1 MKQEKK
7 IKKSVEPVSISATK
21 IILNQMMF
29 CICKIKINAN
39 YGTGFFCKISI
50 DKNITKNFLMTNYH
64 ILDEKYSK
72 KNKKINLLL
81 NDEKE
86 IKTIDLKIQRNVYYN
101 KENDITL
108 IELKDNDNINNF
120 LELDDK
126 LFINNNEIIYENKSL
141 YVLQYPQGRNAAV
154 SFGLLTSIDN
164 LEIKHT
170 CSTEYG
176 SSGSPIL
183 NLETNKVIGIHKEGS
198 INFEFNKGTYLKN
211 ILIDFIQKNKKII
224 ENQKKNILYKQFNN
238 NTWKNKK
245 NLFNRLNKS
254 YDKLPINLNINNI
267 NGNNNNDFNK
277 KHLLYNKTQKNIKS
291 IFNKY
296 SNRIHDNNIN
306 INIKNNNFPLFSKY
320 NNKDYNLNTNKN
332 MMYLNKNKKKDEDS
346 GKHIKKVKN
355 QGINFLRK
363 AETPQDKEKG
373 NNKNK
378 YEQNLFNDYL
388 KKLMKVESQI
398 EDAKFILGKNTDFN
412 CEDAFCFFESDDKGY
427 LNKNDIKNG
436 LNAINIYPTDIEL
449 RILMKRFDLQKNN
462 FINYADFFDMIVP
475 FEKHLRTEIENR
487 QPESPYN
494 FSEKTKNDL
503 KSLFNFIIQ
512 SENDINNNRRLFGLL
527 RLKLKEIL
535 SLVDKTGKG
544 FFNFDEMM
552 VYLANNNI
560 LENNKEADLLFI
572 RLDKNRNG
580 KIDFPL
586 IDEELQTL
594 Y

>member
-1 MKQEKK
+1 LCLIYNEAKYISPYK
-7 IKKSVEPVSISATK
+7 I
-21 IILNQMMF
+21 
-29 CICKIKINAN
+29 
-39 YGTGFFCKISI
+39 
-50 DKNITKNFLMTNYH
+50 
-64 ILDEKYSK
+64 
-72 KNKKINLLL
+72 
-81 NDEKE
+81 
-86 IKTIDLKIQRNVYYN
+86 
-101 KENDITL
+101 
-108 IELKDNDNINNF
+108 
-120 LELDDK
+120 
-126 LFINNNEIIYENKSL
+126 
-141 YVLQYPQGRNAAV
+141 
-154 SFGLLTSIDN
+154 TSIDN

-527 RLKLKEIL
+527 RLKLKEIF

>member
-126 LFINNNEIIYENKSL
+126 LFRNNHEIIYENKSL
-141 YVLQYPQGRNAAV
+141 YILQYPLGKNAAV
-154 SFGLLTSIDN
+154 SYGLLTSIDKF
-164 LEIKHT
+164 EIKHK
-170 CSTEYG
+170 CSTENG

-527 RLKLKEIL
+527 RLKLKEIF

>member
-1 MKQEKK
+1 
-7 IKKSVEPVSISATK
+7 
-21 IILNQMMF
+21 
-29 CICKIKINAN
+29 
-39 YGTGFFCKISI
+39 
-50 DKNITKNFLMTNYH
+50 
-64 ILDEKYSK
+64 
-72 KNKKINLLL
+72 
-81 NDEKE
+81 
-86 IKTIDLKIQRNVYYN
+86 
-101 KENDITL
+101 
-108 IELKDNDNINNF
+108 
-120 LELDDK
+120 
-126 LFINNNEIIYENKSL
+126 
-141 YVLQYPQGRNAAV
+141 
-154 SFGLLTSIDN
+154 
-164 LEIKHT
+164 
-170 CSTEYG
+170 
-176 SSGSPIL
+176 
-183 NLETNKVIGIHKEGS
+183 
-198 INFEFNKGTYLKN
+198 
-211 ILIDFIQKNKKII
+211 
-224 ENQKKNILYKQFNN
+224 
-238 NTWKNKK
+238 
-245 NLFNRLNKS
+245 
-254 YDKLPINLNINNI
+254 
-267 NGNNNNDFNK
+267 
-277 KHLLYNKTQKNIKS
+277 
-291 IFNKY
+291 
-296 SNRIHDNNIN
+296 
-306 INIKNNNFPLFSKY
+306 
-320 NNKDYNLNTNKN
+320 
-332 MMYLNKNKKKDEDS
+332 MYLNKNKKKDEDS

-527 RLKLKEIL
+527 RLKLKEIF